1 MIGGLLTLGAW
12 VATVLAYAGYLGVV
26 AFLELVGIR

>member
-1 MIGGLLTLGAW
+1 MIGGILAIGAW

-26 AFLELVGIR
+26 ACLELVGLR